1 MPRARLSAALDL
13 AIGDGSRLTAKE
25 RRFLDA
31 SRQAQ
36 ADELAAVRRRAVVFV
51 NWSPYWPCWWSWR

>member
-13 AIGDGSRLTAKE
+13 ATGDGSRLTAKE

-36 ADELAAVRRRAVVFV
+36 ADELAAVGRRAVVFV
-51 NWSPYWPCWWSWR
+51 NWSPYSPCW